1 MKLILPF
8 LIPMAAN
15 FAFAAEGV
23 VTAKSN
29 HTVEETADRLES
41 ILKAKGMTVFARIDH
56 AGGAR
61 SIGQSLRPTELV
73 IFGNPRVGTPL
84 MSCRQTVGLDLP
96 QKALI
101 WEDQEGNVWLSYNDP
116 MYLARR
122 HDLPGCKDMLSKV
135 AGALSNFAKAATAP

>member
-1 MKLILPF
+1 MIVPF
-8 LIPMAAN
+8 FVLTAASS
-15 FAFAAEGV
+15 AFAAEGV
-23 VTAKSN
+23 VTVKSN
-29 HTVEETADRLES
+29 HAVADTADRLES
-41 ILKAKGMTVFARIDH
+41 ILKEKGMTVFARIDH
-56 AGGAR
+56 AGGATSVGR
-61 SIGQSLRPTELV
+61 NLRPTELV

-101 WEDQEGNVWLSYNDP
+101 WEDQEGDVWLSYNDP

-122 HDLPGCKDMLSKV
+122 HDLEGCESVLSKV